1 MASKVTKTLSPIN
14 TLWWMFAQH
23 FGMRG
28 RQRHHS
34 MRTKHFQ
41 FKKNDQGME
50 YVTFSVGIIKTR
62 QRGLHDKHR
71 LVILKIFATDTEHCP
86 IRFFK
91 LYLSKGPKCLQKNGP
106 FYLYVIV
113 NPKSDVWYKV
123 TPMGGNKITE
133 IRKEMAANSNLE
145 GNITNHSAKK
155 TPVKS

>member
-1 MASKVTKTLSPIN
+1 MSPIN

-62 QRGLHDKHR
+62 QSGLHDKHR
-71 LVILKIFATDTEHCP
+71 LIILKMFATDTEHCP

-91 LYLSKGPKCLQKNGP
+91 LYLSKGPKCLQKKWSVLLIS
-106 FYLYVIV
+106 YCESQI
-113 NPKSDVWYKV
+113 
-123 TPMGGNKITE
+123 
-133 IRKEMAANSNLE
+133 
-145 GNITNHSAKK
+145 
-155 TPVKS
+155 